1 MSAADVEFLRTNL
14 AQLAERGYEAF
25 LPLVHPEFEM
35 ETLPGLAAEPQTYRG
50 REGMRRWWESF
61 YEVMDEV
68 RVEPTEF
75 HDAGEGR
82 VVLEAILSARGQASG
97 LEVTQD
103 AFMLCHLRDQ
113 QLMEIEFF
121 ASGDDALAA
130 TAPSAND

>member
-1 MSAADVEFLRTNL
+1 VSAADVELLRTNL
-14 AQLAERGYEAF
+14 ENLAQEGYEAL

-35 ETLPGLAAEPQTYRG
+35 TTRPGIAAEPQTYRG
-50 REGMRRWWESF
+50 VEGMRRWWESF

-82 VVLEAILSARGQASG
+82 VVLEAILRARGQASG
-97 LEVTQD
+97 LEVTQV

-113 QLMEIEFF
+113 QLVGIEFF
-121 ASGDDALAA
+121 FSLEEALEAA
-130 TAPSAND
+130 GR